1 MVNDGLFG
9 RFGTPDVVI
18 GQHVAPLPAGAIGM
32 RVGPAFAA
40 SDALRVTLYGRGEA
54 QAAGADAPKRG
65 DHASWMR
72 SMSGHGYPCWTSA
85 DSHTRP
91 NR

>member
-1 MVNDGLFG
+1 MGNDGLFD

-40 SDALRVTLYGRGEA
+40 SDALRVTLYGRGGQYHPGLGRTEA
-54 QAAGADAPKRG
+54 LYSHVRLDGACGCAGR
-65 DHASWMR
+65 H
-72 SMSGHGYPCWTSA
+72 
-85 DSHTRP
+85 
-91 NR
+91 